1 MNTREEYAEHVV
13 NGWLRA
19 GWIAPAPAPWHITPL
34 LVAALTAQ
42 AEASAVK
49 GSSEAASQVAI
60 FTKEGP
66 EIAEATYNAAL
77 GAAPQIPEDA
87 DEHS

>member
-34 LVAALTAQ
+34 LVAALAAQ
-42 AEASAVK
+42 AEAS
-49 GSSEAASQVAI
+49 GEACL
-60 FTKEGP
+60 
-66 EIAEATYNAAL
+66 AEHVVGQDYPLAAL
-77 GAAPQIPEDA
+77 NAAPQIPE
-87 DEHS
+87 EG